1 MGIEKT
7 SVYKTDAP
15 NAVDTVII
23 FNAALAA
30 YNAKKYDK
38 AIEYYKEAAK
48 YKYNGAKTYSLIS
61 NSYVQKQDTASALD
75 ILHKG
80 LSEFKDNS
88 AILVEMINIYLVLN
102 KVDDAISN
110 YKKAAA
116 KDDNIYTSP
125 RFLFKAAQ
133 LALLNNK
140 KEEANK
146 LFLEIKEKYET
157 SREAANID
165 AYILMTE

>member
-1 MGIEKT
+1 MHLSDFKNAETHLLKFK
-7 SVYKTDAP
+7 SSDA
-15 NAVDTVII
+15 II
-23 FNAALAA
+23 GATALGALGDA
-30 YNAKKYDK
+30 Y
-38 AIEYYKEAAK
+38 
-48 YKYNGAKTYSLIS
+48 
-61 NSYVQKQDTASALD
+61 
-75 ILHKG
+75 
-80 LSEFKDNS
+80 SE
-88 AILVEMINIYLVLN
+88 LN

-116 KDDNIYTSP
+116 KDDNMYTSP

-146 LFLEIKEKYET
+146 LFVEIKEKYET